1 MVMTAEEAAYIM
13 MNGGSGGSSETM
25 YNRISKLPT
34 VFSFDIADEW
44 RCELCADDNP
54 VDCPQTVTTRYD
66 DWGGEYTS
74 TVVITK
80 PTKAFHLR
88 IFSGSELKMVTNAV
102 QTESIAKWYSS
113 DGTNVGEL
121 KKTVEIN
128 YSDFAVSSVG
138 AYNTDSLHMPSVNLR
153 YKMVQTTDGTAV
165 TYNGSMGYI
174 SPSTRYF
181 AAGDIDPNTYADFV
195 NAVRKMSD
203 EYNKTEEE

>member
-1 MVMTAEEAAYIM
+1 MTAEEAAYIM

>member
-1 MVMTAEEAAYIM
+1 MTAEEAAYIM
-13 MNGGSGGSSETM
+13 MNGGGGGSSETL
-25 YNRISKLPT
+25 YDRISKLPT

-44 RCELCADDNP
+44 HCELCADDNP

-74 TVVITK
+74 TVVIAK
-80 PTKAFHLR
+80 PTRAFYLR

-128 YSDFAVSSVG
+128 YSDFSVAG
-138 AYNTDSLHMPSVNLR
+138 VNGYNTRTLTLPYVYLG
-153 YKMVQTTDGTAV
+153 YKMTQTADGAAE

-174 SPSTRYF
+174 APNTKYF
-181 AAGDIDPNTYADFV
+181 FNNEISPNTYADFV
-195 NAVRKMSD
+195 KAVRKMSD

>member
-1 MVMTAEEAAYIM
+1 MTAEEAAGIM
-13 MNGGSGGSSETM
+13 MSGGGSTTAETM
-25 YNRISKLPT
+25 YDRISKLPT
-34 VFSFDIADEW
+34 VFAFDVADGW
-44 RCELCADDNP
+44 RCELCTDDNP
-54 VDCPQTVTTRYD
+54 VDCPQTVSTRFD

-80 PTKAFHLR
+80 PTRAFYLR

-128 YSDFAVSSVG
+128 YSDFAVAGVNG
-138 AYNTDSLHMPSVNLR
+138 YNTRTLTLPYVYLG
-153 YKMVQTTDGTAV
+153 YKMTQTNDGTAE